1 MSMIRWVV
9 ILIWLTLVVA
19 AARWVPQVAVKH
31 SYDDLF
37 TSEATAVLKDRPGLI
52 IDVFALPDSAAANLV
67 NNFLAPLLA
76 QLQNTQ
82 VNYID
87 MQENPQLV
95 AAYGINK
102 QGEMVVRQGDD
113 EFQLS
118 TLSYEAFFNG
128 LKRLSQN
135 NDQWAVMLDGWGGK
149 SFDTDDSN
157 SFRQWLKSLKA
168 SSYQAVVL
176 EWKAGMRL
184 PETAKLIV
192 LPAPEQT
199 LTAEQV
205 DWLEQQIKHG
215 KSVWWLTDPQL
226 TVQQPTLALLFDV
239 MRTESFHAGQL
250 ILKSYPEHPINRSF
264 DRPLDL
270 VDVLPFTTQGQPL
283 WVNEQGQTLAATQE
297 LGNSRLLV
305 TGDSDF
311 LSNAF
316 LHSGGNLEMS
326 FRMIDWLLHN
336 DQRIDLPSLG
346 SAQSQ
351 IHLSRFEILLFA
363 GLMLILLP
371 LLLAASGCYHWYKQK

>member
-1 MSMIRWVV
+1 MIRWVV
-9 ILIWLTLVVA
+9 ILIWLGLVVA
-19 AARWVPQVAVKH
+19 AARWVPQIAVKH
-31 SYDDLF
+31 SYDDLL
-37 TSEATAVLKDRPGLI
+37 TSEAMQVLQQHPGLS

-67 NNFLAPLLA
+67 KNFLTPILA
-76 QLQNTQ
+76 HMQNTD

-87 MQENPQLV
+87 AQENPQLV

-113 EFQLS
+113 EFQLR

-128 LKRLSQN
+128 LKRLSQPH
-135 NDQWAVMLDGWGGK
+135 DQWVVMLDGWSGK
-149 SFDTDDSN
+149 SFDTDASN
-157 SFRQWLKSLKA
+157 SYRQWLQALQSG
-168 SSYQAVVL
+168 SYQAVVL
-176 EWKAGMRL
+176 EWQLGLRL

-192 LPAPEQT
+192 LPAPEQA
-199 LTAEQV
+199 LTGDQLA
-205 DWLEQQIKHG
+205 WLEQQVRQG
-215 KSVWWLTDPQL
+215 RSVWWLTDPQL
-226 TVQQPTLALLFDV
+226 IVQQPALALMFDV
-239 MRTESFHAGQL
+239 MRTDAYHQGQL
-250 ILKSYPEHPINRSF
+250 ILKSYPPHPINRAF

-270 VDVLPFTTQGQPL
+270 IDVLPFTTQGQPL

-297 LGNSRLLV
+297 LSNSRLLV

-311 LSNAF
+311 ISNAY

-326 FRMIDWLLHN
+326 FRMIDWLLHH
-336 DQRIDLPSLG
+336 DQRINLPSLG

-371 LLLAASGCYHWYKQK
+371 LLLAAFGCYHWYKQK